1 MIGRI
6 AKRETTS
13 EMKKGSSILMFA
25 APLLLIVLS
34 AGCTYVAILEAPG
47 FEKIPLRAAVV
58 VSNKD
63 ADWRGPD
70 AVPTGRGQF
79 FWESTEGDQGIKSG
93 QTGVWSRAVR
103 PLLPFE
109 MGKLT
114 HKITTPLKCYRLR
127 PNTFHTGAG
136 GKREPIHEE
145 HLEIFASQLRRQ
157 TEASLRQNL
166 PLFLAHVEIVEAV
179 PASASAY
186 DVAIEPRIRK
196 WPSAGDPVERVE
208 VEYDFTFR
216 APDGGVL
223 ISATSGGTA
232 KVESRGSKRAL
243 IFSRMLTCGEE
254 AYWELER
261 AYVIALVSAQGDAIG
276 KVFFKPD
283 VLNALRSYAAVRRSK

>member
-1 MIGRI
+1 
-6 AKRETTS
+6 
-13 EMKKGSSILMFA
+13 MKTGSSILMFA
-25 APLLLIVLS
+25 ALPLLIALISV
-34 AGCTYVAILEAPG
+34 GCTYVAILEAPG
-47 FEKIPLRAAVV
+47 FAKIPLRAAVI
-58 VSNKD
+58 VSNED

-70 AVPTGRGQF
+70 TVGTGRGQF
-79 FWESTEGDQGIKSG
+79 FWESTEGDQGIKGG
-93 QTGVWSRAVR
+93 QSGVWSRTVR

-109 MGKLT
+109 MGKVT
-114 HKITTPLKCYRLR
+114 HKIKTPLKCYRVR
-127 PNTFHTGAG
+127 PNTFHTEAG

-186 DVAIEPRIRK
+186 DVAIEPQIRR

-208 VEYDFTFR
+208 VEYEFTFR
-216 APDGGVL
+216 APDGGVI

-276 KVFFKPD
+276 RVFFRPD
-283 VLNALRSYAAVRRSK
+283 VLDALRSYAAARRSK